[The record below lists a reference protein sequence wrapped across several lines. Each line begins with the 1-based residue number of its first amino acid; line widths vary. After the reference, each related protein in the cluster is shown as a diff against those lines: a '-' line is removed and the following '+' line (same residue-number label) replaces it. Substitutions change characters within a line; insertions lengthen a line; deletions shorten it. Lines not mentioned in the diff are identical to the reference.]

1 MKEAEKNE
9 IRQWVGEV
17 MPLYR
22 QTEALVRSIAQI
34 DSDGLP
40 TDIENM
46 SDILIYLPPIL
57 DRMKRMPKPKSS
69 KLQHLQKD
77 FKLMLNACIKSARYR
92 LKVEKKWNRLWFSTA
107 VFWTNLAI
115 SLQKAVSPEMER
127 LFHNFNS
134 GGVI

>member
-1 MKEAEKNE
+1 VKDAEKKE

-22 QTEALVRSIAQI
+22 QTEALVRIIAQT

-40 TDIENM
+40 TDIKNLSE
-46 SDILIYLPPIL
+46 ILIYLPPIL
-57 DRMKRMPKPKSS
+57 DRVKRMTKPKSS

-92 LKVEKKWNRLWFSTA
+92 LKIEKKQNRLWFSTA

-115 SLQKAVSPEMER
+115 SFQKALSPEMEK
-127 LFHNFNS
+127 LFHNFSN
-134 GGVI
+134 GEII